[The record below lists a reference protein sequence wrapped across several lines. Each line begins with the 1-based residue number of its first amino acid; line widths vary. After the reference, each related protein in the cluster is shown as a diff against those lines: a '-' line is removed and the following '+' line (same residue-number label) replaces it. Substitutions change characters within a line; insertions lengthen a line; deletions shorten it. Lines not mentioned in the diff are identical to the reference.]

1 MGRPKTVDMS
11 VDLDELDDKNKK
23 AKKPEKKEKKTREKV
38 DIQEKIEA
46 KKEEVKEA
54 KVKKASKGRSK
65 TYISVRRHVDRTKYY
80 TVKKAIAL
88 ITKTSYSKFPGTI
101 VADIT
106 TRDDKVSLEI
116 SFPYSTGKTTKAAI
130 ATDALLKK
138 VEKGQI
144 DFDILIAAPD
154 MMGKIAKFARVL
166 GPKGLMPNPKNN
178 TVTDKPEARK
188 KELEEGKTA
197 IKTEKQMPLMHV
209 VLGKTDQPEKDL
221 IANTEHL
228 INVLNGKKIKN
239 LTLSATMSPG
249 IKVDLTEYQTQ
260 A

>member
-11 VDLDELDDKNKK
+11 VDLEDLDDKDKK
-23 AKKPEKKEKKTREKV
+23 AKKPEKEDKKVREKI
-38 DIQEKIEA
+38 DIQEKIEE
-46 KKEEVKEA
+46 KIEENVET

-65 TYISVRRHVDRTKYY
+65 TYISVRRNVDRTKYY
-80 TVKKAIAL
+80 TVKKAVEL
-88 ITKTSYSKFPGTI
+88 VTKTSYSKFPGTV

-106 TRDDKVSLEI
+106 TKDDKISLEVA
-116 SFPYSTGKTTKAAI
+116 FPHSTGKTTKVAI

-166 GPKGLMPNPKNN
+166 GPKGLMPNPKNK

-188 KELEEGKTA
+188 KELEGGKTT
-197 IKTEKQMPLMHV
+197 IKTEKKMPLMHV
-209 VLGKTDQPEKDL
+209 IVGKTDQPAIEL
-221 IANTEHL
+221 IANIEHL
-228 INVLNGKKIKN
+228 IKVLDPKKIKK

-249 IKVDLTEYQTQ
+249 VKVDLTAYQTQ
-260 A
+260 S